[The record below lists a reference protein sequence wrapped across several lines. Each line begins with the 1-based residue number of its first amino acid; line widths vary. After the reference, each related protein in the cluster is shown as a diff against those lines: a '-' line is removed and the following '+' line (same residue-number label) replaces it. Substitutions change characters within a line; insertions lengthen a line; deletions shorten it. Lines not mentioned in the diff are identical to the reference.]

1 MRIAVVNWSRRRA
14 GGVETYLGG
23 IVPEL
28 FRAGNEVAFWY
39 EVDRPRNRERIA
51 LPAEVPVWSVEELG
65 AGRALAALAAWR
77 PDLIYAH
84 GLLDPRLEEE
94 VLKVAPAVFFAH
106 SYYGTCI
113 SGAKTFKRPVVR
125 PCDRRFGWRCLVHYY
140 PRRCGGLNP
149 LTMLKEYARQS
160 MRLEVLRA
168 YSAIVTHSSHLR
180 SELIKHGL
188 AANSAYK
195 FDYYVHGS
203 DEMLT
208 ADEET
213 LDDVEAASLSTI
225 QTASPSSVKAA
236 SLSTVEAAAP
246 SSIVARSLPVLGQN
260 GGGAVEAVEGHARGA
275 GWRLLFLGRMDVLK
289 GGGVMLRAL
298 PRVLETLGGPV
309 HVTMAGDGPARREWE
324 RLAAR
329 LPDGGGR
336 LKVEF
341 TGWLDGER
349 VEALLASSDLL
360 VLPSLWPEPFG
371 LVGPEAGLRGV
382 PIAAFGV
389 GGIPDWLV
397 DGVNGRI
404 AHGDPPTAEGLV
416 AAINGCLGDPA
427 THAAMKRG
435 AVRLAQRFNMK
446 NHLAALMDV
455 FDAVVNDKSVNAA
468 RRARV

>member
-28 FRAGNEVAFWY
+28 HRAGNEVAFWY
-39 EVDRPRNRERIA
+39 EVDRPQNREPIA
-51 LPAEVPVWSVEELG
+51 LPAEVPAWSVEELG
-65 AGRALAALAAWR
+65 AAGALRALAGWR
-77 PDLIYAH
+77 PDLVYAH
-84 GLLDPRLEEE
+84 GLLDPRLEAE

-113 SGAKTFKRPVVR
+113 SGAKTFKRPIVR
-125 PCDRRFGWRCLVHYY
+125 PCDRRFGWRCLAQYY
-140 PRRCGGLNP
+140 PRRCGGLSP

-160 MRLEVLRA
+160 ARLEVLRG
-168 YSAIVTHSSHLR
+168 YRAIVTHSGHLR
-180 SELIKHGL
+180 SEFVKHGL

-195 FDYYVHGS
+195 FPYYVRGS

-213 LDDVEAASLSTI
+213 FGEDRATLNDGGPANDFEDDVEEASLPTARPASLSS
-225 QTASPSSVKAA
+225 TASRA
-236 SLSTVEAAAP
+236 
-246 SSIVARSLPVLGQN
+246 LPVLGE
-260 GGGAVEAVEGHARGA
+260 GGVAHVARERGA
-275 GWRLLFLGRMDVLK
+275 GRRLLFLGRMDVLK

-298 PRVLETLGGPV
+298 PRVVETLGAPV

-329 LPDGGGR
+329 LADGGRRGIS
-336 LKVEF
+336 VEF

-349 VEALLASSDLL
+349 VGALLASSDLL

-397 DGVNGRI
+397 DGVNGRV
-404 AHGDPPTAEGLV
+404 AHGDPPTAEGL
-416 AAINGCLGDPA
+416 AEAITGCLGDPA
-427 THAAMKRG
+427 AHAAMKRN

-446 NHLAALMDV
+446 NHLAALLDV
-455 FDAVVNDKSVNAA
+455 FEDVVRDAGGGAA
-468 RRARV
+468 AEGRG